1 MIARVENVNSC
12 DLRLILIEEFRLW
25 YESEALSG
33 EPVPKDA
40 REGFFMRQS
49 VPDSYDFRNSGFQKI
64 VDGFLLHSGL
74 PFASVLTAEK
84 IARIFHKHDGMFGE
98 NRIYN
103 TAVVLWAFL
112 GQVLRDRKEASCQS
126 AVASIIS
133 FCLQIGQEA
142 PTEDTG
148 DYCRARAKLSEPAIR
163 ELSSEIAN
171 DAEHLADDSW
181 LWKGRHAKLVDGFTF
196 TMPDT
201 AKNQAE
207 FPHPRT
213 QKKGVGLPIA
223 RSVVILSLATAMVM
237 DVVLGPYKGKET
249 GESALLRQMMNSLLA
264 GDVVVFDRY
273 YCSFMMI
280 AQLLNQNVDVCARL
294 HHLRPTDFRK
304 GRRLGKY
311 DRLIVWT
318 KPAKPAWMSEDAYAT
333 IPETLELRELRYAI
347 VEKGKRTK
355 AITVV
360 TTLTDLNEHSKE
372 EIAELYSYR
381 WNSELDIRSIK
392 DTLNL
397 GHVRCKSPDM
407 VRIEFRT
414 TFLAYNLIRLT
425 AASAAF
431 GSDQKPRSISFTSTC
446 QFVLG
451 GWAVHASGLLLDKT
465 LRRICEHLLRCIAA
479 CQVGNRPGRLEP
491 RVIKRRRHGYPLMQ
505 KPRHVLKAELR
516 KHCT

>member
-1 MIARVENVNSC
+1 
-12 DLRLILIEEFRLW
+12 
-25 YESEALSG
+25 
-33 EPVPKDA
+33 
-40 REGFFMRQS
+40 MRQS
-49 VPDSYDFRNSGFQKI
+49 VSDSNDFRNAGFQKI
-64 VDGFLLHSGL
+64 VDGFLLHPGVS
-74 PFASVLTAEK
+74 FASVLTAEK
-84 IARIFHKHDGMFGE
+84 IAQIFRKHGGWFGE

-112 GQVLRDRKEASCQS
+112 GQVLRDGKEASCQS

-133 FCLQIGQEA
+133 FCLQSGQDA

-148 DYCRARAKLSEPAIR
+148 DYCRARAKLSESAIR
-163 ELSSEIAN
+163 ELSTEIAN

-181 LWKGRHAKLVDGFTF
+181 LWKRRHAKLVDGFTF

-249 GESALLRQMMNSLLA
+249 GESALLRQMMNSLTA

-294 HHLRPTDFRK
+294 HHLRHADFRK

-311 DRLIVWT
+311 DHIIVWT
-318 KPAKPAWMSEDAYAT
+318 MN
-333 IPETLELRELRYAI
+333 L
-347 VEKGKRTK
+347 
-355 AITVV
+355 
-360 TTLTDLNEHSKE
+360 
-372 EIAELYSYR
+372 SY
-381 WNSELDIRSIK
+381 
-392 DTLNL
+392 
-397 GHVRCKSPDM
+397 VRCKSPDM
-407 VRIEFRT
+407 VRVEFRT

-431 GSDQKPRSISFTSTC
+431 RSDQKPRSISFTSTC
-446 QFVLG
+446 QFVLS
-451 GWAVHASGLLLDKT
+451 GWAVHASGLMSDKA
-465 LRRICEHLLRCIAA
+465 LRRVCDQLLKRIAK
-479 CQVGNRPGRLEP
+479 CRVGNRPGRLEP
-491 RVIKRRRHGYPLMQ
+491 RVIKRRRHGYPLRQ
-505 KPRHVLKAELR
+505 KPRHVLQKELR